1 MQQYLK
7 HSQCGFPRLY
17 VLKYIN
23 KILLSEDIKQKKA
36 EQKQWG
42 IADDKLSDGCSY
54 NLSWSRRDFPTI

>member
-7 HSQCGFPRLY
+7 NIQCGFSRLY
-17 VLKYIN
+17 VSKYIN
-23 KILLSEDIKQKKA
+23 KILLSEDIKKA

-54 NLSWSRRDFPTI
+54 NLSSSRRDFPTI